1 MHGNLYEH
9 NVAKAI
15 QRAKMVRWEL
25 AYNKALDYGHTH
37 NEADSVA
44 NTATL
49 LESSGIYPE
58 KAIRL
63 ALEIHYHVHRGMVR
77 R

>member
-1 MHGNLYEH
+1 MRGNLYER

-15 QRAKMVRWEL
+15 QRAKIARWEL
-25 AYNKALDYGHTH
+25 AYNKALTYGHSH
-37 NEADSVA
+37 NEADAVA

-49 LESSGIYPE
+49 LEENGIYPE

-63 ALEIHYHVHRGMVR
+63 ALEIHYHVPRKLV
-77 R
+77 